1 MNFAQNNNYE
11 SMETDGGELAS
22 NTNGVPAHVQV
33 VPPPGVPFEYGHNFD
48 VNASIRDLYDIG
60 RELGRGAFSVV
71 YQATCRET
79 GEQVAVK
86 VVSYSTF
93 RPGDLDRQKRILE
106 NEVRIMQ
113 KISVEIPDN
122 PNLIRL
128 KRVVREETRMGIVM
142 ELLRGKE
149 LFERIVKRK
158 NYTEHDAAMLMVKI
172 MKAIQALHKT
182 NILHRDLKPENLV
195 FESEGEDA
203 EVKISDFGLGSVV
216 GWPDVHNSVVGTPNY
231 VAPEVVSVRPRGPF
245 YGPPCDVWSMGV
257 ILYIL
262 LVGYPPFYHDVP
274 RELFKLI
281 RRGRYEFH
289 ERKWSGISDAAK
301 DLVTRMLVVD
311 RTRRITIEEF
321 LQHPWI
327 LSQAPNNNLDDTL
340 HNLKKLN
347 AKRRFKAAAMAVVW
361 GVQLGLRR
369 KLLSLVDNSVAN
381 VFNLQELSRIRDTF
395 YKYASKDAT
404 MSVPAFTATMKEL
417 GFNDIPIQRVFD
429 LFDQNGDGRIDYK
442 EFLTKLATLRESGE
456 PALKFCFDIY
466 DEDGSGYISRRNVS
480 SVLASVISE
489 NVADKSQV
497 SVQLEQIFQ
506 SFDVN
511 GDGRISY
518 EEFKTGIF
526 NQGPILVEHFLGPM
540 DRISELP
547 DPQDHPGFIMDVG
560 EDSDTD

>member
-1 MNFAQNNNYE
+1 MEFTTNNHDTE
-11 SMETDGGELAS
+11 PMETDSGNRTTAPGAPI
-22 NTNGVPAHVQV
+22 T
-33 VPPPGVPFEYGHNFD
+33 VPPPGVPFDYGRNFD
-48 VNASIRDLYDIG
+48 CKAAIRDLYDIG
-60 RELGRGAFSVV
+60 KELGRGAFSVV
-71 YQATCRET
+71 YQATCKET

-93 RPGDLDRQKRILE
+93 RPGDLERQKKILE

-128 KRVVREETRMGIVM
+128 KRVVREDTRMGIVM
-142 ELLRGKE
+142 ELLKGKE

-158 NYTEHDAAMLMVKI
+158 KYTEHDAAMLMVRI
-172 MKAIQALHKT
+172 MKAIQALHKV

-195 FESEGEDA
+195 FENEGDDA
-203 EVKISDFGLGSVV
+203 EVKISDFGLGSVM

-289 ERKWSGISDAAK
+289 ERKWAGISDAAK

-311 RTRRITIEEF
+311 RTRRVTITEF

-327 LSQAPNNNLDDTL
+327 LSQAPDTNLSDTL
-340 HNLKKLN
+340 TNLKKLN

-381 VFNLQELSRIRDTF
+381 VFNLQELSKIRDTF
-395 YKYASKDAT
+395 YRYASADAT
-404 MSVPAFTATMKEL
+404 IAIPAFRATMYEL
-417 GFNDIPIQRVFD
+417 GFQDLPIERVFN

-442 EFLTKLATLRESGE
+442 EFLTNLATLRESGE
-456 PALKFCFDIY
+456 PALKFCFDVY
-466 DEDGSGYISRRNVS
+466 DTDGSGYISRHNVANVLS
-480 SVLASVISE
+480 SVIRD
-489 NVADKSQV
+489 NVTDPNQV
-497 SVQLEQIFQ
+497 SMQLESIFQ
-506 SFDVN
+506 AFDED
-511 GDGRISY
+511 GDGKISY
-518 EEFKTGIF
+518 EEFTTGIF
-526 NQGPILVEHFLGPM
+526 TKGPILVEHFLGPM
-540 DRISELP
+540 DKLSELA
-547 DPQDHPGFIMDVG
+547 DNTQNVPGFIMDVG
-560 EDSDTD
+560 EDSDIE